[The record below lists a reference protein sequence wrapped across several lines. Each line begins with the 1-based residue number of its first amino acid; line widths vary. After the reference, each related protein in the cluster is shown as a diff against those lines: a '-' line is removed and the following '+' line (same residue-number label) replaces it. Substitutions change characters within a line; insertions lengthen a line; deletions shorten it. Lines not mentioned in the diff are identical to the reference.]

1 MKTFSLPTGRILG
14 SLCVSLI
21 ILFTATG
28 CERGSLSMEQ
38 DKDREEWT
46 QLFDGETLDGWIPK
60 IRGEEVG
67 EDSRHTFRVEDGV
80 IKVDYSEYDSFDE
93 QFGHLFYKTPFS
105 HYRLNVL
112 YRFTGEQM
120 ADGPSWAYRNSG
132 LMLHGQP
139 VETMGVDQDFP
150 ISIEVQLLGG
160 NGVDERTTANL
171 CTPGT
176 NVVMDGVLDT
186 RHCISADSPTFHG
199 DDWVEVEV
207 VVLGDS
213 LMAHAVEGDPV
224 LAYTKPQVGGG
235 NVSGHDPAVKVDG
248 MMLTSGSISLQSE
261 SHPVEF
267 KRVEIMNLSGCTD
280 ARARNYRWWYEHSE
294 PETCVY
300 N

>member
-1 MKTFSLPTGRILG
+1 MRNVLASFGAIL
-14 SLCVSLI
+14 
-21 ILFTATG
+21 ILLMTATG
-28 CERGSLSMEQ
+28 CERGTLSMDQ
-38 DKDREEWT
+38 DNDREEWT
-46 QLFDGETLDGWIPK
+46 QLFDGETLNGWIPK
-60 IRGEEVG
+60 IRGEAVG
-67 EDSRHTFRVEDGV
+67 QDSRRTFRVEDGV

-93 QFGHLFYKTPFS
+93 QFGHLFYETPFS

-120 ADGPSWAYRNSG
+120 ADGPGWAYRNSG
-132 LMLHGQP
+132 LMLHGQAP
-139 VETMGVDQDFP
+139 ETMGIDQDFP

-160 NGVDERTTANL
+160 NGEDERSTANL

-176 NVVMDGVLDT
+176 HVETNGALET

-213 LMAHAVEGDPV
+213 LIAHAVEGDPV
-224 LAYTKPQVGGG
+224 LAYQKPQIGGG
-235 NVSGHDPAVKVDG
+235 NVDGHDPAVKVDG
-248 MMLTSGSISLQSE
+248 MMLTSGTISLQSE

-267 KRVEIMNLSGCTD
+267 KRVEIMNLSGCMD
-280 ARARNYRWWYEHSE
+280 ASAKNYRWWYEHSA

-300 N
+300 D